1 VKLLHDPLFQ
11 ERIASTPEQ
20 RDRVVGVFEHAQ
32 AEGRMRA
39 DIEAQDLARFTTMA
53 INGLALRLAAGE
65 TTNVDA
71 LVMLMNDAVRPRD

>member
-1 VKLLHDPLFQ
+1 V
-11 ERIASTPEQ
+11 I
-20 RDRVVGVFEHAQ
+20 GVFERAQ
-32 AEGRMRA
+32 AEGRMR
-39 DIEAQDLARFTTMA
+39 DDVEAADLARFMTMA